1 MMIEIFR
8 RYTPLNLIYLIPIA
22 LLLCVGAFI
31 NVPENLRPV
40 FFEPAL
46 SFFLGDIYEKSITP
60 EASILITLTI
70 TIIQGVLLNHIISKY
85 NLLGKVN
92 YLTALIYVTLA
103 SIITPFLTLSST
115 LICNFL
121 LIWIIDKLLSIYR
134 AGEIKAIMFDTG
146 LIVAV
151 GTMFYFPFI
160 AMFPAIWAALI
171 IFRSFNWREWIAG
184 VMGFITIYFLL
195 FILYLWF
202 DRLDAFKEIWHPL
215 TRTFPTSLN
224 VDFYDYWVL
233 LAPLLILIL
242 FIVSVRENFFKS
254 LVFIRKTFQVLFVML
269 LLAIASF
276 YLNSN
281 LEEYHFL
288 LCVAPLAV
296 YMAYYFTHAKTR
308 WLYESAFALLFLA
321 ILYFQWI

>member
-1 MMIEIFR
+1 MIDIFR
-8 RYTPLNLIYLIPIA
+8 RYTPTNLIYLIPIA
-22 LLLCVGAFI
+22 ILLCIGAFI
-31 NVPENLRPV
+31 NVPDDLRPV

-46 SFFLGDIYEKSITP
+46 SNLLGSIDETSITP
-60 EASILITLTI
+60 KSSIIITLILTVL
-70 TIIQGVLLNHIISKY
+70 QGILLNNIISKY

-115 LICNFL
+115 LFCNFL
-121 LIWIIDKLLSIYR
+121 LIWLIDKLLSIYR
-134 AGEIKAIMFDTG
+134 AGDVKAVLFDTG

-151 GTMFYFPFI
+151 GTLFYFPFI
-160 AMFPAIWAALI
+160 ALFPVIWIALI
-171 IFRSFNWREWIAG
+171 IFRSFNWREWVAG
-184 VMGFITIYFLL
+184 VMGFLTVYFLL
-195 FILYLWF
+195 FIIYLW
-202 DRLDAFKEIWHPL
+202 LDMLEAFKKIWNPL

-224 VDFYDYWVL
+224 IDLYDYWVL

-242 FIVSVRENFFKS
+242 FIISLRQNFFKS
-254 LVFIRKTFQVLFVML
+254 LVFIRKSFQLLFFML
-269 LLAIASF
+269 LLAVVSF
-276 YLNSN
+276 YLNNN
-281 LEEYHFL
+281 LEEFHFL
-288 LCVAPLAV
+288 LCVAPLAI